1 MSDETHPAG
10 TAPGAGE
17 PASGA
22 RRDSAA
28 DFARMTKVEAR
39 IAAETRRAL
48 RVLWLERLTMAA
60 WPAWA
65 VIAAFAGLALAGGFE
80 AMSRAAHVAA
90 LIAFAATLAGAVWW
104 GLRGFAR
111 PDAAQARAALEVETQ
126 DRPIAALDDRMAIG
140 RADAG
145 ARAVWETHRRRM
157 AERAGLLRARAA
169 DLRVSHRDPMAFRL
183 AALIL
188 LLFGLLAAAGSGGG
202 RIVQAFD
209 PGSGD
214 AGPGVIPP
222 TVEAWASPPAYTGA
236 PMIYLTERMGEA
248 VTLPAGSRVSLRVYN
263 APEQPVLTQGIGDP
277 AATLAPFGEH
287 AWDLAVEAA
296 ASGPL
301 AVALGEETLA
311 SWSLSVTEDAPP
323 SIAFD
328 HEDAPAISAADTG
341 ALRVRFMAEDDHGLS
356 AGWAVIALDLDRLG
370 VHAGMLPPPPGLEEP
385 IEVEL
390 PLPLTGS
397 AKSVREALIEDLTE
411 HPWAG
416 LPVTIAL
423 HAEDAAGQRTA
434 SAPVAA
440 RLPSRPFYD
449 PMARA
454 LVEERRSMAW
464 SLSNLFPARQ
474 RLRAITAFPDDYF
487 DGAAGPYLLIR
498 TAMRRLDYAL
508 EGGVSAEA
516 TPEIMDMLWRAAL
529 MLEEGDVNSAAERLR
544 RAKER
549 LSEALERGADE
560 DEIARLMDEM
570 RQAMNEYLREMARQA
585 LENLDQLDQQ
595 GEQRGQQM
603 QSQDLQEML
612 DEIERMAREG
622 DPETAQ
628 QMLERLAQML
638 QNLQMQAQQG
648 QQGQGGE
655 GEQTLDELNDM
666 LRQQQD
672 LADRSFEEM
681 QRRQGQGEGQQNGQ
695 GQPGQPGTQG
705 QPGGQGGRQFGDQ
718 GQSQQGVPGQ
728 GGRQPGGMQGEAQRQ
743 EALRQLLD
751 DLRNQLPGGLSPEAE
766 QALRDADRAM
776 DEARGA
782 LEGDQPGEALD
793 DQVRAME
800 SLREGGRQLG
810 QALRQQARQ
819 GQGDRAGQ
827 GDPSAADE
835 GRDPLGRPTANRGA
849 LEGSDTEVP
858 GQEALKRA
866 RELLDEIRR
875 RSGERTR
882 PELELEYLRRLL
894 ERF

>member
-1 MSDETHPAG
+1 MSDESHPAG
-10 TAPGAGE
+10 AAPRE
-17 PASGA
+17 PG
-22 RRDSAA
+22 RLSAEE
-28 DFARMTKVEAR
+28 FARMAAVEAR
-39 IAAETRRAL
+39 IKAETTRAL
-48 RVLWLERLTMAA
+48 RALWLERLTLAV

-80 AMSRAAHVAA
+80 AMPRAAHIVA
-90 LIAFAATLAGAVWW
+90 LIAFAAALAGAVWW
-104 GLRGFAR
+104 GFRGFAR
-111 PDAAQARAALEVETQ
+111 PDAAQARAALEVETP
-126 DRPIAALDDRMAIG
+126 DRPIAALDDELAIG

-169 DLRVSHRDPMAFRL
+169 DLRVAHRDPMALRL

-188 LLFGLLAAAGSGGG
+188 LVFGILAAAGSGGG

-209 PGSGD
+209 PGSG
-214 AGPGVIPP
+214 ASGPAAIPT

-236 PMIYLTERMGEA
+236 PMIYLTEKLGET
-248 VTLPAGSRVSLRVYN
+248 VTLPAGSRLSLRVYN
-263 APEQPVLTQGIGDP
+263 APEQPALTQGVGDP
-277 AATLAPFGEH
+277 AAGLTPFGEG
-287 AWDLAVEAA
+287 AWDLAVEATG
-296 ASGPL
+296 SGPL
-301 AVALGEETLA
+301 AVAVGGETLA
-311 SWSLSVTEDAPP
+311 SWSLQVIEDAPP

-328 HEDAPAISAADTG
+328 HETAPAIDAAETG
-341 ALRVRFMAEDDHGLS
+341 ALQVRFAAEDDHGLT

-370 VHAGMLPPPPGLEEP
+370 AHPGMLPPPPGLAEP

-390 PLPLTGS
+390 PLPLTGA

-416 LPVTIAL
+416 LPVKISL
-423 HAEDAAGQRTA
+423 HAEDASGQQTA
-434 SAPVAA
+434 TAPAPA
-440 RLPSRPFYD
+440 LLPSRPFYD

-474 RLRAITAFPDDYF
+474 RIRAITAFPDEYF

-498 TAMRRLDYAL
+498 TALRRLDYAL
-508 EGGVSAEA
+508 EAGTSAEA
-516 TPEIMDMLWRAAL
+516 APEVMDMLWRAAL

-549 LSEALERGADE
+549 LSEALERGADP
-560 DEIARLMDEM
+560 DEISRLMDEM

-585 LENLDQLDQQ
+585 LQNLDQLDQQ
-595 GEQRGQQM
+595 GEQRGQRM

-612 DEIERMAREG
+612 DEIERMARDG

-638 QNLQMQAQQG
+638 QNLQMQAQRG
-648 QQGQGGE
+648 QNGQSGE
-655 GEQTLDELNDM
+655 GQQTLDELNDM

-681 QRRQGQGEGQQNGQ
+681 QRRQGQGQGQQQGEGQDGQQ
-695 GQPGQPGTQG
+695 GQPGQGG
-705 QPGGQGGRQFGDQ
+705 QPGGQGGRQFGQQ
-718 GQSQQGVPGQ
+718 GQGERGVPGQ
-728 GGRQPGGMQGEAQRQ
+728 GGRQPGGLQDEAQRQ

-751 DLRNQLPGGLSPEAE
+751 DLRDQLPGGLSPEAE

-776 DEARGA
+776 DEARGE
-782 LEGDQPGEALD
+782 LEGDAPGEALD

-800 SLREGGRQLG
+800 NLREGARQLG
-810 QALRQQARQ
+810 DALRQQARN

-827 GDPSAADE
+827 GDPNAADE

-858 GQEALKRA
+858 GAEALKRA

-875 RSGERTR
+875 RSGDRTR